1 MDIRSAALV
10 AVFMALPAA
19 CLISCWRRS
28 VDTSPPANRREKL
41 LQLALPFAFLSLL
54 LTSAFLI
61 REWRWD
67 EQSFADR
74 PPLYWAV
81 LNWINLASWIFVCC
95 AALLGKGKLRKA
107 MLVWCI
113 SLPLL
118 AYFVFMMGYD
128 Y

>member
-1 MDIRSAALV
+1 MLR
-10 AVFMALPAA
+10 
-19 CLISCWRRS
+19 
-28 VDTSPPANRREKL
+28 
-41 LQLALPFAFLSLL
+41 LALPFAFLSLL
-54 LTSAFLI
+54 LTSGFLI

-81 LNWINLASWIFVCC
+81 LNWVNLVSWGLACG

-107 MLVWCI
+107 VLLWCV

-118 AYFVFMMGYD
+118 AYFVFMMGYN

>member
-1 MDIRSAALV
+1 MLR
-10 AVFMALPAA
+10 
-19 CLISCWRRS
+19 
-28 VDTSPPANRREKL
+28 
-41 LQLALPFAFLSLL
+41 LALPFAFLSLL

-67 EQSFADR
+67 EQSFTDR
-74 PPLYWAV
+74 PPDYWAV
-81 LNWINLASWIFVCC
+81 LNLINLASWILVCC
-95 AALLGKGKLRKA
+95 AAFLGKGRLRKA
-107 MLVWCI
+107 MLLWCV